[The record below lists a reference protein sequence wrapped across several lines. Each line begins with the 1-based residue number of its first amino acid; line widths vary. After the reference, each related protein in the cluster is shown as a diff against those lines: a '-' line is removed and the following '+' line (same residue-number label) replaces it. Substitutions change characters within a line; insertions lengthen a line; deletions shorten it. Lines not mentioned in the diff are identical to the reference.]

1 MTVAHT
7 RSPLR
12 PRGEVRRLLLDSARA
27 LFAERGYAGTSTRAI
42 AEEAGVANS
51 LLHRHFSS
59 KAQLFEEAVFDPFAT
74 FIGQVVSDWEE
85 RSPLKRTLADECRF
99 FVTGLYD
106 ALSEHRQL
114 VLALIAGDVYESDLR
129 SFASDEHDTPVAR
142 LLDRL
147 TEVTETEIR
156 GRGLTPV
163 GDVGSIV
170 GLTFGMVLS
179 AAVLPRWIMPSVQT
193 ATRDQIID
201 DLVGFMLNGI
211 ATRSGN

>member
-1 MTVAHT
+1 
-7 RSPLR
+7 
-12 PRGEVRRLLLDSARA
+12 
-27 LFAERGYAGTSTRAI
+27 
-42 AEEAGVANS
+42 
-51 LLHRHFSS
+51 
-59 KAQLFEEAVFDPFAT
+59 
-74 FIGQVVSDWEE
+74 
-85 RSPLKRTLADECRF
+85 
-99 FVTGLYD
+99 
-106 ALSEHRQL
+106 
-114 VLALIAGDVYESDLR
+114 
-129 SFASDEHDTPVAR
+129 ASDEHDTPVAR